1 MNYGYIYCTTNI
13 INNKKYIGK
22 KVSSKFN
29 PKYLGSGI
37 LITNAITKYGTDK
50 FIVELLEWCSSNDD
64 LNNREKY
71 YINKFNAYKSDV
83 FYNIAMGGEGGNTYA
98 GKTEE
103 ELIEIKRKISNANK
117 GERNGNKGQYKGV
130 LNSMYGKKH
139 SMDTRLKISES
150 LKKNNYNRSHAW
162 TDDKNNK
169 RNETITRYISLWR
182 VVDKSN
188 NQTYLNFTNKIVWI
202 KTLFPEIYNSISKLE
217 KLQLYREGFLL
228 KNDIE
233 IYVQKVDTKSTPTD
247 LLHIYQKYHSD
258 YKVLIYNRYL
268 ERMKKY
274 RSDKKS
280 NKV

>member
-37 LITNAITKYGTDK
+37 LITKAIAKYGSDK
-50 FIVELLEWCSSNDD
+50 FIVELLEWCCSYND

-71 YINKFNAYKSDV
+71 YIDKFNAYKSDV

-103 ELIEIKRKISNANK
+103 ELIEIKRKISKANK
-117 GERNGNKGQYKGV
+117 GERNGNKGQYKGI

-233 IYVQKVDTKSTPTD
+233 IYVQKVDTKSIPTD
-247 LLHIYQKYHSD
+247 LLHIYQKYHLD